1 MSNQGVGSA
10 KSFSANG
17 RPSPGCRE
25 AAEVVL
31 DGGNGVAQDASS
43 LGLAPPA
50 RSLVDRDDRGNAS
63 RFGRSRS
70 IHATPGRPR
79 EATGSL
85 SSSG

>member
-31 DGGNGVAQDASS
+31 DGEYGVAQDASS
-43 LGLAPPA
+43 LGLAPP
-50 RSLVDRDDRGNAS
+50 RVPWWIETIGERKQVWPQPFDSRDTRPPSRGH
-63 RFGRSRS
+63 RFSVF
-70 IHATPGRPR
+70 
-79 EATGSL
+79 
-85 SSSG
+85 